1 MGKSSNLD
9 ISASKLLEAVP
20 HGFFG
25 NNGGVDQ
32 FGYGGPGDEDLVREN
47 RLKAANQ
54 ILAGG
59 LLSAP
64 YQTHSSKVLI
74 VTDGWIDE
82 PKDRPEADGL
92 VTASPGIVLG
102 IVTAD
107 CAPILLAD
115 LKAGVVAAAH
125 AGWKGAVNGVIE
137 NTLAAMS
144 EIGARVDRVT
154 AAIGPTIGLN
164 SYEVGEDFKE
174 RFNSRD
180 EDNFLQKYNGRWH
193 FNLPRYVRDRL
204 TSSGVTKIEDLGLD
218 TYTVEDRYYSYRRSV
233 HRLEPNYG
241 RQASMIALP

>member
-1 MGKSSNLD
+1 M
-9 ISASKLLEAVP
+9 
-20 HGFFG
+20 
-25 NNGGVDQ
+25 
-32 FGYGGPGDEDLVREN
+32 
-47 RLKAANQ
+47 
-54 ILAGG
+54 
-59 LLSAP
+59 
-64 YQTHSSKVLI
+64 
-74 VTDGWIDE
+74 
-82 PKDRPEADGL
+82 
-92 VTASPGIVLG
+92 LG

-204 TSSGVTKIEDLGLD
+204 TSSGVTRIEDLGLD
-218 TYTVEDRYYSYRRSV
+218 TYTLEDRYYSYRRSV